1 MNGTNTQYSVL
12 VCDQQPVAVEG
23 LRWIINRTEGFRF
36 AGGVNTLEAMGE
48 LIQSTLP
55 AVILLDKGF
64 GLPTI
69 VEWLH
74 QLSLRG
80 FPTAAVVWGPTISE
94 NEALRFLQ
102 AGARGILRR
111 SSEPE
116 TLVNCLR
123 TVVSG
128 ETWLEEGIFGDTGK
142 FLEPR
147 KSQLTSREQ
156 QVATLVEQGL
166 RNREVAREL
175 GIQTGTVK
183 IHLRHIFEKTGVR
196 GRHGLALHAL
206 RDRGLQAAPAPRLV
220 FRAAAS

>member
-1 MNGTNTQYSVL
+1 M
-12 VCDQQPVAVEG
+12 
-23 LRWIINRTEGFRF
+23 
-36 AGGVNTLEAMGE
+36 
-48 LIQSTLP
+48 
-55 AVILLDKGF
+55 
-64 GLPTI
+64 
-69 VEWLH
+69 
-74 QLSLRG
+74 
-80 FPTAAVVWGPTISE
+80 VWGPTISE

-123 TVVSG
+123 TVVNG

-196 GRHGLALHAL
+196 GRHGLALHAM
-206 RDRGLQAAPAPRLV
+206 RDRGPQAVPAPRLV

>member
-1 MNGTNTQYSVL
+1 MMGSNAEHTIL

-23 LRWIINRTEGFRF
+23 LRWILNRAEGFHF
-36 AGGVNTLEAMGE
+36 AGGVHSLEAAGE

-55 AVILLDKGF
+55 TIVLLDKGF
-64 GLPTI
+64 GTATL

-80 FPTAAVVWGPTISE
+80 LPTSTVVWGPGISE
-94 NEALRFLQ
+94 SEALRFLQ

-116 TLVNCLR
+116 MLLTCLR
-123 TVVSG
+123 TVVAGS
-128 ETWLEEGIFGDTGK
+128 TWMEEGIFGDASK

-147 KSQLTSREQ
+147 KSHLTQREQ

-166 RNREVAREL
+166 RNRDIAREL

-196 GRHGLALHAL
+196 GRFGLALNSL
-206 RDRGLQAAPAPRLV
+206 RDRGFLPAELQV
-220 FRAAAS
+220 